1 MMSTI
6 PYKRIIVLIL
16 ALILLIVLP
25 VKSAQA
31 PTREKPIPTDVKGMI
46 AYYAEE
52 YQVSA
57 YQLEKTLFCESSL
70 NPNAKNI
77 TSRERSYGVAQINLM
92 AHTTITIEQATDPQ
106 FAIEWT
112 AQQFAKGNAKI
123 WTCWVKQFGK

>member
-1 MMSTI
+1 M
-6 PYKRIIVLIL
+6 II
-16 ALILLIVLP
+16 ALILLLVIP
-25 VKSAQA
+25 VKAEA
-31 PTREKPIPTDVKGMI
+31 PTREKLIPTDVKGLI
-46 AYYAEE
+46 AYYANE

-92 AHTTITIEQATDPQ
+92 AHKNITIEQATNPQ

-112 AQQFAKGNAKI
+112 AKQFAKGNAKI